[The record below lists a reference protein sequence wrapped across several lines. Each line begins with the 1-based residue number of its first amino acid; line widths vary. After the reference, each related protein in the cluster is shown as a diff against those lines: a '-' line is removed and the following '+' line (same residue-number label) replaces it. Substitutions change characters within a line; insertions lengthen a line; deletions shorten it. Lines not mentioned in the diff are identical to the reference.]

1 MRLPATVANPS
12 LVVLIAGAGFS
23 SRERFAE
30 AVNRRGWQMH
40 GVKLTYD
47 HVSVKR
53 WLAGSTCQYP
63 DVVAAVLSDAWG
75 IPIPVDV
82 IWPQLREGSR
92 PAPAHLQPWV
102 AARTLEDLGVFLRSD
117 VLTRRDILTASV
129 GVVAGKAFTDPVA
142 RWLDAEA
149 LGLAAGDGRNFGKIN
164 VSAVEGIEHATRQF
178 AASDATAG
186 GGLTR
191 EAAIGQLK
199 YAVDLARH
207 SRFTEQVGGRL
218 LAAIADLAGWVG
230 WMSHDAAMPGPA
242 QRYLTYALQA
252 AHEAGTERARLRAV
266 GVLAD
271 MARQM
276 QSLGEP
282 DTGVRLVELAL
293 ERLPKDR
300 KRFNAVRGMLWNLK
314 ANLLAGTDPGCAPEV
329 RSAIGLSFD
338 LYHQAKD
345 DHRVP
350 EAVDYYPYT
359 CEAELASVAA
369 ACYRDLAHVR
379 PEFAALAEQQAL
391 FALAHRDHSFTRSK
405 AFDQINLARIRF
417 HMAEPEQACLDGSR
431 ALELA
436 ATVQAS
442 SRVRVQLTQLVADAE
457 PYLPHPAVREFREKS
472 IQLIDENG

>member
-1 MRLPATVANPS
+1 MRLPVTVANPS
-12 LVVLIAGAGFS
+12 LGVLIAGAGYS

-63 DVVAAVLSDAWG
+63 DVVATVLSDAWG
-75 IPIPVDV
+75 IPVPVEA
-82 IWPQLREGSR
+82 IWPRLREGSR
-92 PAPAHLQPWV
+92 PAPAHLQAWV
-102 AARTLEDLGVFLRSD
+102 AVRTLEDLGVFLRSD
-117 VLTRRDILTASV
+117 VLSRRDVLTASV
-129 GVVAGKAFTDPVA
+129 GVVAGKAFTDPLA
-142 RWLDAEA
+142 RWLDAEPV
-149 LGLAAGDGRNFGKIN
+149 GLPPSGGRELGKIN
-164 VSAVEGIEHATRQF
+164 MSAVEGIEHATWQF
-178 AASDATAG
+178 AASDASAG

-191 EAAIGQLK
+191 EAAVGQLK

-207 SRFTEQVGGRL
+207 SRYTEEVGGRL

-252 AHEAGTERARLRAV
+252 AHEAGTERAQLRAV
-266 GVLAD
+266 GILAD

-282 DTGVRLVELAL
+282 TTGVRLVELAL

-300 KRFNAVRGMLWNLK
+300 SRFNAVRAMLWNLK
-314 ANLLAGTDPGCAPEV
+314 ANMLAGTDPACAPEV
-329 RSAIGLSFD
+329 RNAISLSFD
-338 LYHQAKD
+338 LYHQAD
-345 DHRVP
+345 DDDYVP
-350 EAVDYYPYT
+350 EAADYYPYT

-369 ACYRDLAHVR
+369 ACYRDLAEVR

-391 FALAHRDHSFTRSK
+391 FALAHRDDSFTRSK

-442 SRVRVQLTQLVADAE
+442 SRVRVQLRQLETDAE
-457 PYLPHPAVREFREKS
+457 PYLPHPTVREFREQTR
-472 IQLIDENG
+472 QLIDGDG